1 MTKLLLSAWNMNVL
15 FKNNYVK
22 LMVRLEKELRITE
35 VNWIHHLGTMSVE
48 MFAKRSEKFDMVA
61 QEETTQCDRA
71 HWDSFLGRIDEIC
84 T

>member
-1 MTKLLLSAWNMNVL
+1 MNNLRMTKLLLSAWNMNVL

-61 QEETTQCDRA
+61 QEETTKCDRA
-71 HWDSFLGRIDEIC
+71 H
-84 T
+84 

>member
-1 MTKLLLSAWNMNVL
+1 MNAL

-35 VNWIHHLGTMSVE
+35 VNWIHHPVTMSVE

-61 QEETTQCDRA
+61 KEETKQCDRA
-71 HWDSFLGRIDEIC
+71 H
-84 T
+84 

>member
-1 MTKLLLSAWNMNVL
+1 MEHECLVQKQLCQTNGETRER
-15 FKNNYVK
+15 VK
-22 LMVRLEKELRITE
+22 DHR
-35 VNWIHHLGTMSVE
+35 GTMSVE